1 MTTAGEAALR
11 RVLAV
16 FDLLIDAVDEDTLVP
31 ALLPLLLRA
40 VPGDSVVWT
49 PHPVRAGPLSLPADL
64 LDADRL
70 AAFDRGAS
78 ADPLVAH
85 TTAGAG
91 YPVRRSDLQSR
102 DGCRAMDVYREVY
115 RPVGAEYQ
123 LAMSFPA
130 GRTGGAPR
138 TVCLVVNRRDV
149 DFADVD
155 VETARMLRGRLGRA
169 MDRLTHT
176 SLQPAVPRHPGNAG
190 DVRASVTEREAAVL
204 DLLAHGLTNEQ
215 IAHRLAISPR
225 TVDKHLEHAYPKLR
239 VGGRVAAATVWL
251 AGAGPGSGALPR
263 NRDSAVSRGAA
274 G

>member
-40 VPGDSVVWT
+40 VPGDSIVWT
-49 PHPVRAGPLSLPADL
+49 AHPVRAGPLSLPADL
-64 LDADRL
+64 LDAGMLSAFER
-70 AAFDRGAS
+70 AAAT
-78 ADPLVAH
+78 DPLVAH
-85 TTAGAG
+85 TTTGAG
-91 YPVRRSDLQSR
+91 YPVRRSDLQSPADR
-102 DGCRAMDVYREVY
+102 RAMDLYREVY
-115 RPVGAEYQ
+115 RPLGAEYQ

-130 GRTGGAPR
+130 GRSDGTPR

-149 DFADVD
+149 DFADTD

-176 SLQPAVPRHPGNAG
+176 SLQPTVPQPPEDAR
-190 DVRASVTEREAAVL
+190 DVRTQVTEREAAVL

-215 IAHRLAISPR
+215 IGHRLAISPR
-225 TVDKHLEHAYPKLR
+225 TVDKHLEHAYPKLQ

-251 AGAGPGSGALPR
+251 AGAGA
-263 NRDSAVSRGAA
+263 
-274 G
+274 

>member
-1 MTTAGEAALR
+1 MATAGEAALR
-11 RVLAV
+11 RVLTV

-49 PHPVRAGPLSLPADL
+49 PHPARARPLSLPADL
-64 LDADRL
+64 LDAEL
-70 AAFDRGAS
+70 LTAFRRGAS

-85 TTAGAG
+85 TTTGAG
-91 YPVRRSDLQSR
+91 YPVRRSDLQSG
-102 DGCRAMDVYREVY
+102 DGCRAMEVYREVY

-130 GRTGGAPR
+130 GRSGGARR

-149 DFADVD
+149 DFTEADL
-155 VETARMLRGRLGRA
+155 ETARMLRGRLGRA
-169 MDRLTHT
+169 MDRLAHT
-176 SLQPAVPRHPGNAG
+176 SLQPAVPEPPGEGG
-190 DVRASVTEREAAVL
+190 DVRTQVTEREAAVL

-215 IAHRLAISPR
+215 IGHRLAISPR

-251 AGAGPGSGALPR
+251 AGAGA
-263 NRDSAVSRGAA
+263 
-274 G
+274 